1 MVTFRAVL
9 SDLQTDAIDHHR
21 ALHDKHGPAGK
32 RELQPED
39 GAEPGERRLVPAS
52 MALGA
57 RHLPGHTGRWG
68 SVRLWPPPTCGLSL
82 SLARPHLSA
91 ARNGGSKTHEW
102 DPEQSQGRAPGDS
115 GCQDRRA
122 WD

>member
-1 MVTFRAVL
+1 MKTFGAVL

-21 ALHDKHGPAGK
+21 SLHDKHGLAGK

-39 GAEPGERRLVPAS
+39 EAKPGERRSVPAS
-52 MALGA
+52 EALTV
-57 RHLPGHTGRWG
+57 RHLPEHTGRWG
-68 SVRLWPPPTCGLSL
+68 SIRLWPPPARGLRP

-91 ARNGGSKTHEW
+91 ARNGGSKTHERG
-102 DPEQSQGRAPGDS
+102 PGQLQGRAPGDS
-115 GCQDRRA
+115 GRQDRRA